1 MNDRPSTIPTSI
13 SPCYWYKIKREVQP
27 HGVDYGPD
35 RYIVESKIQ
44 TASEPLHAR
53 AGIVPIDSELEKQ
66 EPLDT
71 SVAPAE
77 DMSKRPPVR
86 LPFVLCLFCISLH
99 ASRLIACNTSHCMY
113 HVSFLLILYF
123 INFFIFFL
131 PFTMS
136 LTLLFNHNLTCR
148 NHRLVLMG
156 TLCGQH

>member
-86 LPFVLCLFCISLH
+86 LPLFYVYFVFHCMHHVSLH
-99 ASRLIACNTSHCMY
+99 VPRLIACNTSHFC
-113 HVSFLLILYF
+113 
-123 INFFIFFL
+123 
-131 PFTMS
+131 
-136 LTLLFNHNLTCR
+136 
-148 NHRLVLMG
+148 
-156 TLCGQH
+156 